1 MSVAHI
7 LKKKG
12 RNVITVGPGQTL
24 HEVASLLAK
33 HRIGA
38 VIVSTGGGGIS
49 GIISERDVV
58 RVLAEAGASALSRPA
73 QDFMT
78 VKVRTC
84 TPHDS
89 EQHLMSLMTEHRIR
103 HLPVLENGRL
113 AGMISIG
120 DVVKLRIESIESE
133 AEQMK
138 SYIATAG

>member
-12 RNVITVGPGQTL
+12 RNVITVTPGQTL
-24 HEVASLLAK
+24 HEVAAILAR

-38 VIVSTGGGGIS
+38 VVVSSGGGIS

-58 RVLAEAGASALSRPA
+58 RVLAEAGSSALSRPA

-78 VKVRTC
+78 AKVRTC

-89 EQHLMSLMTEHRIR
+89 EQHLMALMTEHRIR
-103 HLPVLENGRL
+103 HLPVMENGRL
-113 AGMISIG
+113 AGMVSIG
-120 DVVKLRIESIESE
+120 DVVKLRIELIESE

-138 SYIATAG
+138 TYIATAG